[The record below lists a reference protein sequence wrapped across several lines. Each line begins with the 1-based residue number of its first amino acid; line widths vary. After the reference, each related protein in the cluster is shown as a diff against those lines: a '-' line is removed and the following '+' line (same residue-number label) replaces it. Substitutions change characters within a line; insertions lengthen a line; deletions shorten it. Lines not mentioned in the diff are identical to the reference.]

1 MKKIIVSACLIAL
14 LSSCNNKKES
24 NSEKEQVNVTVD
36 EAVANELLQKKITCK
51 GQTYN
56 FSVPYFNAST
66 EVNRVLNKDIIAL
79 LNDELSTSNK
89 FKNDKLTDVFDDFIK
104 NKNTVLCNQ
113 QNKEGLLSLTTVF
126 VSDTPNFTSYEMEY
140 TGANKKGR
148 LLKTFLKPELKEIH
162 LNDIIPESKKDDVKI
177 IFDINL
183 QQAVANLVTEIP
195 PGELQNKFIEHVR
208 STAFQFDVKDFETCG
223 LAFQFNSEIS
233 KNLRLSKKVSLPSD
247 FDFLNTTVVVEID
260 AYQLTH
266 YLDLS
271 RIID

>member
-1 MKKIIVSACLIAL
+1 MILLI
-14 LSSCNNKKES
+14 SCNNNKES
-24 NSEKEQVNVTVD
+24 NIKDEQVNLTVD
-36 EAVANELLQKKITCK
+36 GDIDHELLQKKISCQ

-56 FSVPYFNAST
+56 FSLPYFNKSA
-66 EVNRVLNKDIIAL
+66 EVNSVLNKDIIVL
-79 LNDELSTSNK
+79 LTDELNPSNK
-89 FKNDKLTDVFDDFIK
+89 GKDDQLTDVFDEFIK
-104 NKNTVLCNQ
+104 KQNSVLCNSK
-113 QNKEGLLSLTTVF
+113 NKEGLLNLTTIF
-126 VSDTPNFTSYEMEY
+126 VSDTPNFTSYEIEY
-140 TGANKKGR
+140 TGATEKGR

-162 LNDIIPESKKDDVKI
+162 LSDIIPESKKDDVKT

-195 PGELQNKFIEHVR
+195 PGEMQNKFIEHVR
-208 STAFQFDVKDFETCG
+208 STAFQFDVKDFATCG

-233 KNLRLSKKVSLPSD
+233 KNVRLSKKVKLPAS